1 MDPRIGKTCGPNEI
15 GQLQLSGPTVFR
27 EYYNNVTATEKS
39 FTKDGWFITGD
50 QAVIDTDGNLHMVG
64 RDTDYV
70 NINGVKHPSV
80 DVEHYIE
87 DSDIDG
93 VIRSFVFVCPLRLPN
108 ADTETYCVF
117 YLHASATQDD
127 LPEVHVRSMAVTN
140 QSIKRACSVFCSL
153 APHVIL
159 PLPGKSFVKTAL
171 GKVSRTALA
180 KAYLDGKFAPIE
192 EQLKNSSGATLQA
205 NGTAD
210 GNLENTVEEK
220 VFAILARLFGS
231 SALNMQRSQN
241 IFDTG
246 ASSMQFMQLKHLLQ
260 EEFGI
265 SELPMIELL
274 KRPEIGSL
282 CDYVEQVIFRSDVLP
297 VELAYDP
304 IVCLHPRGSKPP
316 LFVIHPFHG
325 EILGFVDF
333 AQALN
338 DDRKVYAV
346 RARGFNRGETLF
358 TSFEEMISAYTV
370 SVEARYPSG
379 PFFLAGYSLG
389 GAIAFE
395 VGKAL
400 EKKGK
405 EVVWVGVLD
414 LAPRIRPLM
423 EKMTWMETTL
433 TLCTFLDLIPPQAMN
448 NLRVELR
455 ETFPEADTGRTGPP
469 SAEEIVVWL
478 LDRCDKDRFSALHLE
493 KSEFL
498 RWIRIAYSMVCSTNE
513 YEPKGKLQRA
523 FMTIFCATGSLPAE
537 QPVHGG
543 FNDWKEFCDGRFEI
557 VDVGGTHHT
566 MLTQNNILAF
576 SEATRNAMHAAEEK
590 AERPSH
596 I

>member
-1 MDPRIGKTCGPNEI
+1 MDPRTGKTCGPNEI

-27 EYYNNVTATEKS
+27 EYYNNVAATEKS
-39 FTKDGWFITGD
+39 LTKDGWFITGD

-127 LPEVHVRSMAVTN
+127 LPEAHVRSMAATN

-153 APHVIL
+153 APHAIL

-180 KAYLDGKFAPIE
+180 KAYLDGKFAPFE
-192 EQLKNSSGATLQA
+192 EQLKDATEVTLQA
-205 NGTAD
+205 NGIAN
-210 GNLENTVEEK
+210 GRPENTVEEK
-220 VFAILARLFGS
+220 VIVILARLFGS
-231 SALNMQRSQN
+231 SALDMQRSQN

-260 EEFGI
+260 EEFRI
-265 SELPMIELL
+265 PELPMIELL

-282 CDYVEQVIFRSDVLP
+282 CDYVEQVVSRTDVLP
-297 VELAYDP
+297 VESAYDP

-333 AQALN
+333 AHALN

-346 RARGFNRGETLF
+346 RARGFNHGETLF

-389 GAIAFE
+389 GVIAFE
-395 VGKAL
+395 VGKSL

-414 LAPRIRPLM
+414 LAPRIRPSM

-433 TLCTFLDLIPPQAMN
+433 TLCTFLDLLSPSN
-448 NLRVELR
+448 LNDLRVKLR
-455 ETFPEADTGRTGPP
+455 ARFPEGDTGGSEP
-469 SAEEIVVWL
+469 SSVDEIVVWL
-478 LDRCDKDRFSALHLE
+478 LDRCDKDRFAALHLD
-493 KSEFL
+493 KAEFL
-498 RWIRIAYSMVCSTNE
+498 RWIRIAYSMTRSASV
-513 YEPKGKLQRA
+513 YEPKGKLEGA
-523 FMTIFCATGSLPAE
+523 FMTIFCATGSSPAE

-543 FNDWKEFCDGRFEI
+543 LNDWKEFCDGRFEI
-557 VDVGGTHHT
+557 VDVGGTHQT
-566 MLTQNNILAF
+566 MLTQENVLAF

-590 AERPSH
+590 ADRPSH